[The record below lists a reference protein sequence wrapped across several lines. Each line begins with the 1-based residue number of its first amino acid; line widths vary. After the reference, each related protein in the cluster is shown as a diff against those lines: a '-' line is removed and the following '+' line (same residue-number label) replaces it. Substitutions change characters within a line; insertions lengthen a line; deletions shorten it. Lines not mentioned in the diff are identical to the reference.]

1 MSYSVRASGPK
12 DREPILAVVRE
23 AFSNGGRDGSEEV
36 AVAIDTWSLDAGVP
50 GLDLVAVDGAQIVGH
65 VLGAAGRLGDRP
77 VVGVAPLSVIPSR
90 QHEGIGTALMTELLQ
105 WTERDGEPVVVLLGN
120 PEYYRRFG
128 FESGAPLGI
137 SYPPVGIDSP
147 HFLVRRFVGYDS
159 TIRGEYRY
167 CWELD
172 R

>member
-1 MSYSVRASGPK
+1 M
-12 DREPILAVVRE
+12 
-23 AFSNGGRDGSEEV
+23 